1 MQTTG
6 LQLGTSGGSIHFIC
20 SHFMDKRRVMV
31 MGVGPD
37 QNTILPDIF
46 FFASKKSSLD
56 NENWKS
62 LITESNKKKLRI
74 PEAIISLNFLSLRK
88 RKPEMTLRKRHRISR
103 WLYCS
108 SMLSEPR
115 EVRHPK

>member
-1 MQTTG
+1 
-6 LQLGTSGGSIHFIC
+6 
-20 SHFMDKRRVMV
+20 

-108 SMLSEPR
+108 SMLAEPR